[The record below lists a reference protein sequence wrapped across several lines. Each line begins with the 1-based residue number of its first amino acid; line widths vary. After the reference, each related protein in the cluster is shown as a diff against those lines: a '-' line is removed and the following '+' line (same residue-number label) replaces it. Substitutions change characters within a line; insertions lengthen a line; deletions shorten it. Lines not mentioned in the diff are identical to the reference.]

1 MFLLVKYILFSF
13 LSIAINLITQW
24 PIFHFFQGPW
34 VIYAALAAGTLTG
47 LFAKYALDKR
57 WIFYYQPANT
67 QDDAIKFVLYS
78 LMGVVTT
85 IIFWGTETAFFYFFD
100 FPGSQYVGGGI
111 GLTIGYTSKY
121 FLDKR
126 FVFRR
131 CACSFQDGAA
141 TRL

>member
-1 MFLLVKYILFSF
+1 MKIVFLYLIFALI
-13 LSIAINLITQW
+13 SISINLITQW
-24 PIFHFFQGPW
+24 PFFHFFQGPW

-47 LFAKYALDKR
+47 LLTKYALDKR
-57 WIFYYQPANT
+57 WIFYYQPTST
-67 QDDAIKFVLYS
+67 QDNAAKFVLYS

-85 IIFWGTETAFFYFFD
+85 AIFWGTETAFFFLFD

-111 GLTIGYTSKY
+111 GLTIGYTTKY

-126 FVFRR
+126 FVFRTST
-131 CACSFQDGAA
+131 CTLQDGAA